1 MNSLHG
7 IKISND
13 TAAVRGQSLTYRRQ
27 TGQLVLNG
35 QALTPTFLSRK
46 LATEWAT
53 KHGATVR
60 PV

>member
-13 TAAVRGQSLTYRRQ
+13 ERAVRGQSLTWRKSSQ
-27 TGQLVLNG
+27 QLVLKG
-35 QALTPTFLSRK
+35 ELLTCTFVNRK
-46 LATEWAT
+46 RATEWAT
-53 KHGATVR
+53 KHGATVS